1 VIQDKTDGLTDIDPK
16 FIFSLRIINTFIERL
31 KWFILFF
38 FIFEMAEV
46 RIKLMSQSV
55 LHFDGLMHSLKG
67 EQRNVYII
75 SIILSL
81 YILVINIL
89 RYYNEDIR

>member
-1 VIQDKTDGLTDIDPK
+1 
-16 FIFSLRIINTFIERL
+16 
-31 KWFILFF
+31 
-38 FIFEMAEV
+38 MAEV